1 MVNFQFHGDEEEI
14 LELLRN
20 FSGSAKG
27 ALSGGILAVL
37 FSMLMFAFLIGVA
50 VSLVLWALESIG
62 ICVMS
67 EKEGLKNPWYSFI
80 PFFSAFALG
89 RLGAGFKKKNGSVTK
104 NRGKLLLTLNI
115 VLAASLVLIMLVVFA
130 GIIPIAVSDALGY
143 QLTGPLIALLS
154 ICLILYLAVFAL
166 AVVYL
171 VFTYIS
177 VYNIFLKFN
186 NQMAVCFTVLS
197 IVFPILMPIFLFV
210 SRNKAPVHSVDEL
223 NGQFYVNQ

>member
-37 FSMLMFAFLIGVA
+37 FSVLMFAFLIGVA
-50 VSLVLWALESIG
+50 VSLVLWALKSIG

-89 RLGAGFKKKNGSVTK
+89 RLSAGFKKKNGSVTK

-130 GIIPIAVSDALGY
+130 GLIPIAVSDALGY
-143 QLTGPLIALLS
+143 QLTGPLIALLGV
-154 ICLILYLAVFAL
+154 CLILYFAVFAL

-210 SRNKAPVHSVDEL
+210 SRNKEPVHSVDEL

>member
-1 MVNFQFHGDEEEI
+1 MVNFQFHGDEKEI
-14 LELLRN
+14 LEFLRN

-37 FSMLMFAFLIGVA
+37 FSVLMFAFLIGVA

-130 GIIPIAVSDALGY
+130 GLIPIAVSDALGY
-143 QLTGPLIALLS
+143 QLTGPLIALLG

-210 SRNKAPVHSVDEL
+210 SRNKEPVHSVDEL

>member
-1 MVNFQFHGDEEEI
+1 MVNFQFHGDEKEI
-14 LELLRN
+14 LEFLKN
-20 FSGSAKG
+20 FSDSSKG

-37 FSMLMFAFLIGVA
+37 FSVLMFAFLIGVA

-130 GIIPIAVSDALGY
+130 GLIPIAVSDALGY
-143 QLTGPLIALLS
+143 RLTGPVIALLGV
-154 ICLILYLAVFAL
+154 CLILYFAVFAL

-197 IVFPILMPIFLFV
+197 IFFPFLMPIFLFI
-210 SRNKAPVHSVDEL
+210 SRNKAPVHSFDEL

>member
-1 MVNFQFHGDEEEI
+1 M
-14 LELLRN
+14 
-20 FSGSAKG
+20 
-27 ALSGGILAVL
+27 
-37 FSMLMFAFLIGVA
+37 
-50 VSLVLWALESIG
+50 
-62 ICVMS
+62 
-67 EKEGLKNPWYSFI
+67 
-80 PFFSAFALG
+80 
-89 RLGAGFKKKNGSVTK
+89 
-104 NRGKLLLTLNI
+104 LTLNI

-130 GIIPIAVSDALGY
+130 WLIPIAVSDALGY
-143 QLTGPLIALLS
+143 QLTGPLIALLG

-210 SRNKAPVHSVDEL
+210 SRNKEPVHSVDEL

>member
-37 FSMLMFAFLIGVA
+37 FSVLMFAFLIGVA
-50 VSLVLWALESIG
+50 VSLVLWALKSIG

-130 GIIPIAVSDALGY
+130 GLIPIAVSDALGY
-143 QLTGPLIALLS
+143 QLTGPLIVLLGV
-154 ICLILYLAVFAL
+154 CLILYFAVFAL

-210 SRNKAPVHSVDEL
+210 SRNKEPVHSVDEL